1 MAVFARSLPGVQTVR
16 EGMRALRRRPLA
28 AIPLTLEGVVFGAL
42 IVFDLLPA
50 DAAVAPASA
59 VFPFDVYFDLKQ
71 AVAYSSGWVVFGVTV
86 AAAVFFRSAI
96 LAATARLSDHHGSFA
111 VAFRNALRL
120 SLRAALFL
128 LPAAA
133 MYFIAIATSYAPFIG
148 LAALLGV
155 MPALLFARRGASLST
170 GGASGSGAVPET
182 AAFLLYAALLMG
194 AGAAISVLSGRSAGL
209 AALLVACL
217 GPLHATVWLGWRE
230 RAYDGASSSEGR
242 LVSLVYVMLAVGL
255 LGTSLYDRNLR
266 DFEIVPADRQ
276 GTLLLLGGADSSTRT
291 GALVDLEPG
300 ALGFRPEQARLL
312 SYRADGGPYRAGDTH
327 ADLDKVAP
335 RIGAQIEEV
344 DGPSVLL
351 GHSQASLILD
361 CLVRSGGSLP
371 ERSAVI
377 SPAPQVPPQ
386 LDVPEPGETGEG
398 RVGGDLARGFSTLL
412 DLVSMTPYDIDSP
425 ASPTNLDTLR
435 VADPDR
441 SRLALWALGDS
452 ILLDTDWRRRGE
464 TNLVVLTD
472 HVGAT
477 RNPRA
482 LEAAGGWFQ
491 GKHVGSDDGSWRS
504 VLVNVYRFAF
514 EPWRP

>member
-1 MAVFARSLPGVQTVR
+1 
-16 EGMRALRRRPLA
+16 MRALRRRPLA
-28 AIPLTLEGVVFGAL
+28 VVPLTLEGMVFGAL
-42 IVFDLLPA
+42 MAFDLLPA

-86 AAAVFFRSAI
+86 VASVLFRSAI
-96 LAATARLSDHHGSFA
+96 LAATARLSDRHGSFA
-111 VAFRNALRL
+111 GAYRNALKL

-128 LPAAA
+128 FPAAA
-133 MYFIAIATSYAPFIG
+133 MYFIAIATSYAPFVG

-155 MPALLFARRGASLST
+155 LPALLFCRRGASIST
-170 GGASGSGAVPET
+170 GGAGGSGSVPET
-182 AAFLLYAALLMG
+182 AAFLIYAALLMG
-194 AGAAISVLSGRSAGL
+194 AGAAISVLSGRSDGL
-209 AALLVACL
+209 AALFVACL

-230 RAYDGASSSEGR
+230 RAHDGTSSTEGR
-242 LVSLVYVMLAVGL
+242 LVSLVYVVLVVGL
-255 LGTSLYDRNLR
+255 LGASLYDRNLR
-266 DFEIVPADRQ
+266 DYEIVPAERK
-276 GTLLLLGGADSSTRT
+276 GTLLLLGGADSSSST

-300 ALGFRPEQARLL
+300 ALGFRREQTRLL
-312 SYRADGGPYRAGDTH
+312 TYRASGTTYEADDTH
-327 ADLDKVAP
+327 IDLDTIATRV
-335 RIGAQIEEV
+335 GAQIEEV
-344 DGPSVLL
+344 TGPSVLL

-361 CLVRSGGSLP
+361 RLLRTGAILP
-371 ERSAVI
+371 GRSAVI

-398 RVGGDLARGFSTLL
+398 RVGGDLARGFSALL
-412 DLVSMTPYDIDSP
+412 DLVGMTPYDIDSP

-435 VADPDR
+435 VTDPER

-464 TNLVVLTD
+464 TNLVVLSD
-472 HVGAT
+472 HVGST

-482 LEAAGGWFQ
+482 LEAAGLWFQ
-491 GKHVGSDDGSWRS
+491 GKDVGSDDGSWRS